1 MKKDDPEVK
10 KAKNARKQKKW
21 REENPKAWQDIVDR
35 SVIKRAAEANKR
47 AAERFAEDLTEICE
61 ELKDGQ

>member
-35 SVIKRAAEANKR
+35 SVIRRAAEANVRVAEKF
-47 AAERFAEDLTEICE
+47 AAELKDICE
-61 ELKDGQ
+61 ELKSR